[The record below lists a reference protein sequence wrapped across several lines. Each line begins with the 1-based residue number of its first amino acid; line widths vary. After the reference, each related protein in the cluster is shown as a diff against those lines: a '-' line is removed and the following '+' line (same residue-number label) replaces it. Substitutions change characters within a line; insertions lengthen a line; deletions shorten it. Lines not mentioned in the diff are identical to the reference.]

1 MIIVKTKEEIEK
13 MRIGGKILADVV
25 FEVLNR
31 AKPGIT
37 ELALEKFAEELIIK
51 KGGFPGFKKVKGYK
65 FATCIS
71 TNDVIVHGIPGN
83 YSLKE
88 EDVFGLDCG
97 VYYEGFFTDM
107 SETIRVRNSKFEI
120 RNSKL
125 DEIDEF
131 LETGGFALNEAIKKA
146 KIGNRVGHIS
156 KTIQDIVEDKG
167 YSVVRDLIGH
177 GVGRKLHEEP
187 GIPGYLV
194 GKIENTPLL
203 KEGMTIAIE
212 VIYNMGKSGIKYS
225 DDQWTIRTQ
234 DKSLSGLFERTVAIT
249 KKGPVILTR

>member
-234 DKSLSGLFERTVAIT
+234 DKSFSGLFERTVVIT
-249 KKGPVILTR
+249 KKGPVVLTR

>member
-194 GKIENTPLL
+194 GKIGNTSLL

-212 VIYNMGKSGIKYS
+212 VIYNMGKSGIRYS

>member
-83 YSLKE
+83 YFLKE
-88 EDVFGLDCG
+88 GDIFGLDCG

-107 SETIRVRNSKFEI
+107 SETIRVKSE
-120 RNSKL
+120 KL
-125 DEIDEF
+125 KVKSDEINEF
-131 LETGGFALNEAIKKA
+131 LEIGKFALNEAIKKA

-194 GKIENTPLL
+194 GKIGNTSLL

-212 VIYNMGKSGIKYS
+212 VIYNMGKSGIRYS

>member
-1 MIIVKTKEEIEK
+1 MIPIKTKKDLEK
-13 MRIGGKILADVV
+13 MKIGGKILAQVV
-25 FEVLNR
+25 SEVLNK

-51 KGGFPGFKKVKGYK
+51 KGGYPGFKKVKGYK

-88 EDVFGLDCG
+88 RDIFGLDCG

-107 SETIRVRNSKFEI
+107 SETIRVRNSDSRI
-120 RNSKL
+120 QNSEL
-125 DEIDEF
+125 DDVDEF
-131 LETGGFALNEAIKKA
+131 LETGKFALREAIKKA

-156 KTIQDIVEDKG
+156 KTVQDIVESKG
-167 YSVVRDLIGH
+167 YSVVRELIGH

-212 VIYNMGKSGIKYS
+212 VIYNMGKSGIRYS

-249 KKGPVILTR
+249 KNGPVILTR